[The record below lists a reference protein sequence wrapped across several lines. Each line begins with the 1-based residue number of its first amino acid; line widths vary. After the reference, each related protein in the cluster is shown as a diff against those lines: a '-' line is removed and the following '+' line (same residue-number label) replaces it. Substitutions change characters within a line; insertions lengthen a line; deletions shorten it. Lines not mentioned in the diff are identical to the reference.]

1 MTTNLVCKEDMELII
16 KDNDFVHL
24 DIETDHA
31 VSLSIKTV
39 ERAKG
44 ILLININKVNGLL
57 TLKTKVSEDSD
68 LTVLYWNLSKDLQTV
83 EQTTINTNAS
93 YKLAYGELET
103 GSLHRKG
110 DYYLKGMGSAIELI
124 SAAIVDAKKQQ
135 DLTCHHQNKQT
146 SSLIQTYGVVLTSGD
161 YQVKANGQ
169 IDKGASA
176 SKSHQVSRV
185 LTFGD
190 KQKATVVPLLMI
202 DENDVEASHAMSI
215 GQLDE
220 NQLYYLESRGLR
232 KNEALQLIALGYLM
246 PITKVIDDESLRSYL
261 TKIINEKV
269 QSTCLM

>member
-1 MTTNLVCKEDMELII
+1 MELTL
-16 KDNDFVHL
+16 KDNDFISL
-24 DIETDHA
+24 DIEADHA
-31 VSLSIKTV
+31 LSLSIITL
-39 ERAKG
+39 ERSKS
-44 ILLININKVNGLL
+44 ILLVNINNVNGLL
-57 TLKTKVSEDSD
+57 TLKTTISKDSD
-68 LTVLYWNLSKDLQTV
+68 LTVLYWNLTKDLQTL
-83 EQTTINTNAS
+83 EQTTIETNAS
-93 YKLAYGELET
+93 YKLAYGELEA
-103 GSLHRKG
+103 GNLQRKG
-110 DYYLKGMGSAIELI
+110 DYYLKGIGSAIELI
-124 SAAIVDAKKQQ
+124 SSAIVDAKKQQ

-146 SSLIQTYGVVLTSGD
+146 SSLIQTYGVVLTNGD

-169 IDKGASA
+169 IDKGASG

-246 PITKVIDDESLRSYL
+246 PITKVIDDDELRAYL